1 MSNPILSLAS
11 ELRAD
16 MLSARAAPA
25 LSAGFMSGLGLLVAQ
40 IAFATFIF
48 SGPLAPYSSQGVGL
62 VLFGNFAGCLIVA
75 LAGGYRGAISG
86 LSPALVIAMAA
97 IGATMDATGEALFVT
112 AAAALAIAA
121 AATGAGCFALGRFR
135 LANLVRFIPYPVA
148 GGFVAG
154 IGGAV
159 CLAAMSLM
167 GAETGWRSLPA
178 LLDPSALW
186 RWAPGALYG
195 IGLYWAMKRWGNA
208 LILPASVA
216 LAVGGYHAVLAAL
229 GISGEE
235 ARAAGLLLSGTSEEG
250 LWPALGP
257 ADLALVD
264 WSAMAGQ
271 VVEILTLMA
280 IALICVAM
288 NVAGLETVANRDL
301 DWDREFRASGLAS
314 MVAGVGGG
322 TVATLVVP
330 ASLRS
335 KLFGAETRLTG
346 VVAALVI
353 GGALFLGDGMLELVP
368 AALVGGILVFA
379 GLGMLDEG
387 LVRTFR
393 RLPRLEYA
401 IVALIFVAIVWFG
414 LFEGVGAGML
424 AALAFFAA
432 RLGLVDPVERHY
444 TARDRRSGKARPAP
458 DRAILRADGDRAPAY
473 ALRGYIFFGSIGP
486 LTDRLGRSLA
496 AAEPPSSLMLDFTA
510 VSGLDFS
517 AVNALS
523 RFLRAARAA
532 GVPVVLSAAPGSLLA
547 GLERTL
553 PAAEFA
559 ALALEPDEDRALERC
574 EDIAIEAWKA
584 GEGPAEARRDSLLR
598 RAADE
603 VERQLERQI
612 AFEELV
618 EELGAR
624 LEPRDYAA
632 GEALAGPGAAASPD
646 CLQLLASGR
655 ASAYGRAG
663 ARLRQFGPGDAVWP
677 ASALDDGSAA
687 AVVADEDCR
696 ALALE
701 PEARSR
707 LEAREEALAL
717 GLYRYL
723 LAGRFR
729 AGAECVETRQEE
741 S

>member
-1 MSNPILSLAS
+1 MTPLASLAS

-16 MLSARAAPA
+16 VLSAKAVPA
-25 LSAGFMSGLGLLVAQ
+25 LSAGFTSGLGLLVAQ

-48 SGPLAPYSSQGVGL
+48 SGPLAAYSSQGVGL

-75 LAGGYRGAISG
+75 LMGGYRGAIAG

-97 IGATMDATGEALFVT
+97 IGATMDAEGDALFVT
-112 AAAALAIAA
+112 AAAALMLGA
-121 AATGAGCFALGRFR
+121 AATGAGCFAIGRFR

-167 GAETGWRSLPA
+167 GADTGWRSLPA
-178 LLDPSALW
+178 LFDPAALW
-186 RWAPGALYG
+186 RWAPGVLYG

-216 LAVGGYHAVLAAL
+216 VAVAGYHAVLAAL

-235 ARAAGLLLSGTSEEG
+235 ARAAGLLISGTSEEG

-271 VVEILTLMA
+271 AVEVLTLML
-280 IALICVAM
+280 IALITVVM
-288 NVAGLETVANRDL
+288 NVAGLEMAANRDL

-314 MVAGVGGG
+314 MAGGAGGG
-322 TVATLVVP
+322 TVTTLVVP

-346 VVAALVI
+346 IVAACVI

-368 AALVGGILVFA
+368 AALVGGILIFA
-379 GLGMLDEG
+379 GLGMMDEG
-387 LVRTFR
+387 LVRTAR
-393 RLPRLEYA
+393 RLPRSEYG
-401 IVALIFVAIVWFG
+401 IVVLIFVAIVWFG

-424 AALAFFAA
+424 ATLVFFAA
-432 RLGLVDPVERHY
+432 RLSRVDPVGSRY

-458 DRAILRADGDRAPAY
+458 DRAILREEGGRAPVY

-486 LTDRLGRSLA
+486 LTDRLGQALGDKTPPLCLA
-496 AAEPPSSLMLDFTA
+496 LDFAA

-517 AVNALS
+517 AVNTLS
-523 RFLRAARAA
+523 RFLRTASAA
-532 GVPVVLSAAPGSLLA
+532 GVPVILSAAPVRLLA

-553 PAAEFA
+553 PPAEFA
-559 ALALEPDEDRALERC
+559 ALALEPNADRALERC

-584 GEGPAEARRDSLLR
+584 DSGPPDER
-598 RAADE
+598 RAALLGRAADDM
-603 VERQLERQI
+603 ERQLERQI

-618 EELGAR
+618 EALEGW
-624 LEPRDYAA
+624 LEPREYAA
-632 GEALAGPGAAASPD
+632 GEALAGPGAGAAPD

-655 ASAYGRAG
+655 ASAYDGAG
-663 ARLRQFGPGDAVWP
+663 ARLRQYGPGDAIWP
-677 ASALDDGSAA
+677 DSALEGGAA
-687 AVVADEDCR
+687 ATVADEDCR

-701 PEARSR
+701 PEARDA
-707 LEAREEALAL
+707 LEARDDGRLVL

-729 AGAECVETRQEE
+729 ADPEAGE
-741 S
+741 